1 MNAWVIENGEYI
13 VIILPFLPSM
23 KHAETLLPR
32 TLAAIVLLISLAML
46 IPLTKAVIAVVHGKV
61 PILAMWLA
69 PLLILATGLALLM
82 ALRRITPLYLMAL
95 ALWVIT
101 AGYFLV
107 RLVY

>member
-1 MNAWVIENGEYI
+1 
-13 VIILPFLPSM
+13 M

-32 TLAAIVLLISLAML
+32 TLAVVVLLISLSML
-46 IPLTKAVIAVVHGKV
+46 VPLAKAVIAVLHGAA

-82 ALRRITPLYLMAL
+82 ALRRMSPLYLMAL

-107 RLVY
+107 RLVF

>member
-1 MNAWVIENGEYI
+1 
-13 VIILPFLPSM
+13 M
-23 KHAETLLPR
+23 KHAETLFPR
-32 TLAAIVLLISLAML
+32 TLAVIILLISLTML
-46 IPLTKAVIAVVHGKV
+46 IPLAKAVIAVVHGKA

-82 ALRRITPLYLMAL
+82 ALRRTATPLFLMAL